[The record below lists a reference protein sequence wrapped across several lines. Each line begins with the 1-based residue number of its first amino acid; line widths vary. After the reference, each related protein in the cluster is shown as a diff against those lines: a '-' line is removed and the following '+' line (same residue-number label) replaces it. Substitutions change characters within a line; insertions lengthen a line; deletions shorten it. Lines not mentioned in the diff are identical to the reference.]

1 MYNRRTLAGE
11 FTCVNKYLLKDL
23 TERNLWTADIRN
35 QLIAAGGSVQNI
47 SEIPQVTQTPSLYC
61 IQDAKVCQCVQCLM
75 SYTMQCL
82 FCCIEATFKS

>member
-47 SEIPQVTQTPSLYC
+47 SEIPQVRKHLH
-61 IQDAKVCQCVQCLM
+61 IVV
-75 SYTMQCL
+75 
-82 FCCIEATFKS
+82 